1 MKNIFPCLF
10 LIATLFISCKDSST
24 ATKAERINT
33 DIIPAIEEL
42 DLLIAENPEN
52 HALYFDRA
60 NVYLQNDGYQEA
72 INDLNKAIEIDSLK
86 PEYHHLLADSYL
98 DYYQSKKAI
107 DALKRA
113 LTIFPNRTATE
124 LKLSEFYLILKQF
137 EKSIQ
142 TAAGILSRE
151 PTNGEAY
158 FMMGMNFRANAD
170 TVKSIYNFQAAIE
183 NDPELIDAWIILGTL
198 YEAKKD
204 PKAIEYYDGALE
216 VEPNNISVLHAKAF
230 FLQNNDNIPAA
241 QALYRKIIKLDRNYM
256 DAPLNSGILYL
267 EQDSIQ
273 KAFEQF
279 NILVEN
285 VPENPMGYFYRGIC
299 HEQSNRTEAAKEDFN
314 NALRLD
320 PNYDRA
326 ARALSRVQGE

>member
-1 MKNIFPCLF
+1 M
-10 LIATLFISCKDSST
+10 ATLFLACKDTST
-24 ATKAERINT
+24 TTKTERINT
-33 DIIPAIEEL
+33 DIIPAIEDL
-42 DLLIAENPEN
+42 DLLIADNPEN
-52 HALYFDRA
+52 PQLYFDRA

-107 DALKRA
+107 ETLKKALI
-113 LTIFPNRTATE
+113 TFPNRTATE
-124 LKLSEFYLILKQF
+124 LKLSEFYLILKQY

-142 TAAGILSRE
+142 TAAEILSRE

-158 FMMGMNFRANAD
+158 FMMGMNFRANED

-183 NDPELIDAWIILGTL
+183 NDPELIDAWILLGTL
-198 YEAKKD
+198 YEEQND
-204 PKAIEYYDGALE
+204 PKAIQYYDGALQ
-216 VEPNNISVLHAKAF
+216 VEPENISVLHAKAF
-230 FLQNNDNIPAA
+230 FLQNNNDIPAA
-241 QALYRKIIKLDRNYM
+241 QELYRKIISLDRNYM

-299 HEQSNRTEAAKEDFN
+299 HEQSNRNEAAQEDFN

-320 PNYDRA
+320 PNYERA
-326 ARALSRVQGE
+326 ARALKRVQGK